1 MVSIKKTLNWGL
13 LDRPSTKHEDYMKQ
27 LIDALVELYP
37 LSKETQK
44 QYAKLLE
51 VKEFKKKDQIAEL
64 GEVPKKFF
72 VLMSG
77 VVRSYRTDER
87 GKEFTR
93 SLYIPMRAA
102 GAFSALILQKPAE
115 IIYECLTDCT
125 FLVGDFKEFKKLAA
139 KNVEI
144 ANMYNVVLE
153 RIFIRMEKRIFE
165 LSTLDAKQ
173 RYLKLK
179 KHIPEIENL
188 IPQYHIASYLNI
200 TPVQLSRIRKDLY
213 KA

>member
-1 MVSIKKTLNWGL
+1 MKK
-13 LDRPSTKHEDYMKQ
+13 
-27 LIDALVELYP
+27 LIDALVEFYP

-44 QYAKLLE
+44 QYAQLLE
-51 VKEFKKKDQIAEL
+51 FKEFKKRDKIAEL
-64 GEVPKKFF
+64 NEVPKKFF

-77 VVRSYRTDER
+77 VVRSYRTDEK

-93 SLYIPMRAA
+93 SLYVPMRAT

-125 FLVGDFKEFKKLAA
+125 FLVGDFEEFKKLAS

-165 LSTLDAKQ
+165 LSTLDAKH

-213 KA
+213 KV

>member
-1 MVSIKKTLNWGL
+1 
-13 LDRPSTKHEDYMKQ
+13 MKR
-27 LIDALVELYP
+27 LIDALVEFYP
-37 LSKETQK
+37 LSEETQK
-44 QYAKLLE
+44 QYAEILE
-51 VKEFKKKDQIAEL
+51 TVNYKKGDRIADL
-64 GEVPKKFF
+64 GEIPTHFF

-77 VVRSYRTDER
+77 VVRSFVTDEK

-102 GAFSALILQKPAE
+102 GAFSALVQQKPSE
-115 IIYECLTDCT
+115 IVYECLTDCT
-125 FLVGDFKEFKKLAA
+125 FLVGDFKRFKELAA
-139 KNVEI
+139 KNVEL
-144 ANMYNVVLE
+144 ANMYNMVLE

-213 KA
+213 KSKF